1 MTQTDPALAALLDRE
16 AIRDVL
22 HRYCRGCDRADEAA
36 IRSCFHPD
44 STHRHGGFE
53 GESMDFIGFAMAIVR
68 PLVMCKHMLSNITI
82 AVDGDVAHSECHYFA
97 YQRHRDSESGIE
109 EDCFSGGRYL
119 DRFERREGI
128 WRISRRLGLLDFE
141 TFTAPTDRKLWQS
154 PASQRSGQ
162 WPMDPLYTEFSAVA
176 ER

>member
-1 MTQTDPALAALLDRE
+1 MKPMDDAIQALLDRE
-16 AIRDVL
+16 TIREVL

-53 GESMDFIGFAMAIVR
+53 GSSVDFVRFAMDIVR
-68 PLVMCKHMLSNITI
+68 PLAMCKHMLGNITI
-82 AVDGDVAHSECHYFA
+82 ALDGDIAHSECHYFA
-97 YQRHRDSESGIE
+97 YQRRRDSASGSE

-119 DRFERREGI
+119 DRFERREGT
-128 WRISRRLGLLDFE
+128 WRIGRRLGLLDFE
-141 TFTAPTDRKLWQS
+141 TFSAPTDRSLWQV
-154 PASQRSGQ
+154 AAAQRSGQ
-162 WPMDPLYTEFSAVA
+162 WPDDPLYGDFAAVA

>member
-1 MTQTDPALAALLDRE
+1 MTQTDPAIAALLDRE

-36 IRSCFHPD
+36 MRSCFHPE

-53 GESMDFIGFAMAIVR
+53 GRSMDFIGFAMDIVR
-68 PLVMCKHMLSNITI
+68 PLIMCKHMLSNITI
-82 AVDGDVAHSECHYFA
+82 ALAGDVAHSECHYLA

-109 EDCFSGGRYL
+109 EDYFSGGRYL
-119 DRFERREGI
+119 DRLERREGV

-141 TFTAPTDRKLWQS
+141 TFTAPTDRTLWQG
-154 PASQRSGQ
+154 PAGRRSGQ
-162 WPMDPLYTEFSAVA
+162 WPEDPLYTEFAAVA